1 MLKEKVLLTVASG
14 MLGTTLAV
22 APIVVNSTSLTQADV
37 DQMSGIEKTVT
48 KSAREFLNS
57 LNGTEEQLTF
67 EDENA
72 REYLLD
78 EDTINGFAED
88 TGEDPKD
95 VKMSFTAIADINDT
109 LIKGCKRI
117 GEGLRQGLSED
128 EILNSIS
135 DLGVEITTAMNPIWN
150 KMGYSSA
157 QLKQDMYTLKHG
169 NYTRNPNRHY
179 SPEELEMLQPM
190 IEFGNALG
198 IEGFG
203 M

>member
-22 APIVVNSTSLTQADV
+22 APIVVNCTSLTQADV

-48 KSAREFLNS
+48 KNAREFLNS
-57 LNGTEEQLTF
+57 LNGTEEQLVF
-67 EDENA
+67 EDEDA

-78 EDTINGFAED
+78 EDTINSFAED
-88 TGEDPKD
+88 TGGDPEDI
-95 VKMSFTAIADINDT
+95 KMSFTAIADINDT

-128 EILNSIS
+128 
-135 DLGVEITTAMNPIWN
+135 LGAEITTAMNPIWN

-157 QLKQDMYTLKHG
+157 KLKNDMYTLKHG

-179 SPEELEMLQPM
+179 SQEELEMLQPM